1 MHLFLRLRNA
11 SLRKRLL
18 FANILMV
25 IIPVFLLSILGA
37 FLFIGLHV
45 TGTAR
50 EGELALLWAKKGPA
64 IPVTYAVNAL
74 RKVVDTRDTL
84 REKDVIRFCRT
95 LEDRNIYVTIYQ
107 NNHPLYTSAGKDSEE
122 IKQTTLVQSNYS
134 PAMMRWTEGT
144 EDSFIFTY
152 TSPTHDAAIYAIGQS
167 PLISSLDERNTLLR
181 NVLEILFFAI
191 LLLAILLIIWL
202 GISLSH
208 LLSRQILEPLAALR
222 HASDEIRKGNFNAP
236 LLVPTQDE
244 LGQTCR
250 DFDAMRRELKTAR
263 EEQKRYEQNRK
274 ELIAGISHDLA
285 TPLTIV
291 KGYAS
296 GLRDGIAK
304 TPEKQQHYIDGIYTT
319 ACTMEHLVESLFLFS
334 KLDLG
339 RIPFT
344 QENVLC
350 YRYFE
355 DFVQEKA
362 PLLAAQGMTLRLV
375 GTPTNTKISIDRLQF
390 RRVLENL
397 LSNSLKYKGDGP
409 IDFTVALEETAH
421 TIIIRC
427 ADTGQGVST
436 ESLSKLFDS
445 FYRTDAARTHVTK
458 GSGLG
463 LAIAKQI
470 ILSMHG
476 TITASHTPGGG
487 LTISITLPIV
497 KEELISHETCTHH

>member
-1 MHLFLRLRNA
+1 MHFFRRLRNT
-11 SLRKRLL
+11 SLRKRIL

-25 IIPVFLLSILGA
+25 LIPVFFLSVLGT
-37 FLFIGLHV
+37 FLFIGLHM

-74 RKVVDTRDTL
+74 RKVVDTKENVRT
-84 REKDVIRFCRT
+84 KDVSRFCRT
-95 LEDRNIYVTIYQ
+95 LEDRHIYVTIYQ
-107 NNHPLYTSAGKDSEE
+107 DDTPLYTSPGKDSET
-122 IKQTTLVQSNYS
+122 IKQTAQTESNYA
-134 PAMMRWTEGT
+134 PAMMRWTEGD
-144 EDSFIFTY
+144 EDSFVFSY
-152 TSPTHDAAIYAIGQS
+152 TSPTHAAAIYAVGAS

-181 NVLEILFFAI
+181 NVLEVLFFTI
-191 LLLAILLIIWL
+191 LLIAIALIIWL
-202 GISLSH
+202 GISLSRF
-208 LLSRQILEPLAALR
+208 LSKQILEPLAALR
-222 HASDEIRKGNFNAP
+222 NASDEIRKGNLDAP
-236 LLVPTQDE
+236 LLVPTHDE

-250 DFDAMRRELKTAR
+250 DFDAMRRDLKMAR

-285 TPLTIV
+285 TPLTVV

-296 GLRDGIAK
+296 GLRDGIAN
-304 TPEKQQHYIDGIYTT
+304 TPEKQHRYIDGIYRT
-319 ACTMEHLVESLFLFS
+319 ACSMEHLVESLFLFS

-344 QENVLC
+344 MENVLC

-355 DFVQEKA
+355 DFVQEEA
-362 PLLAAQGMTLRLV
+362 PLMAERGMTLHLL
-375 GTPTNTKISIDRLQF
+375 GKPTKTKIAIDRMQF

-397 LSNSLKYKGDGP
+397 LSNSLKYKTAAAV
-409 IDFTVALEETAH
+409 DFTVTLTETAH
-421 TIIIRC
+421 SVTIHC
-427 ADTGQGVST
+427 ADTGQGVPE

-445 FYRTDAARTHVTK
+445 FYRTDAARTNVAK
-458 GSGLG
+458 GNGLG

-470 ILSMHG
+470 ILSMNG
-476 TITASHTPGGG
+476 TIAASHTPGGG

-497 KEELISHETCTHH
+497 KENISHETCTHH